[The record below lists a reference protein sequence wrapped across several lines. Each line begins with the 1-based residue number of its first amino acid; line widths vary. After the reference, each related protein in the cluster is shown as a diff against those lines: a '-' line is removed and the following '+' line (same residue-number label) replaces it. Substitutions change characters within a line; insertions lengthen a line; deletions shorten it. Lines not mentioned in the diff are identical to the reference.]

1 GHDRVHFINGIQ
13 MLASNGLDS
22 PAGRTRNNHLAIER
36 QLVRSCGVR
45 HNFFVNRTAGYW
57 NSLDLETRITKN
69 TNKFKNRIDEL
80 LKPF

>member
-1 GHDRVHFINGIQ
+1 

-45 HNFFVNRTAGYW
+45 HNIFVNRTAGYW
-57 NSLDLETRITKN
+57 NSLDLETRIT
-69 TNKFKNRIDEL
+69 
-80 LKPF
+80 